1 MVPFLKVR
9 CRWHYL
15 WWASWWLVMPV
26 ALTACSGSRQ
36 AAKQIAE
43 DSKSAEEFDT
53 NFTFNDVTLE
63 DFDPRGRIWWK
74 VQAKQATYNRDK
86 KIARVLEPRGEFY
99 QDGKPIIKVSA
110 QSGEVIQNGKQL
122 LLKGEITAIDTR
134 NNLNLK
140 GNELEWRPNDEIL
153 LLRKKVVGT
162 QKKLDASAEGGRYLT
177 RKRELKLAGNVAA
190 HVKDPRLLL
199 KTDELIWQV
208 PQDLILANRPL
219 TIERYKAKEP
229 KTITDRAIAQ
239 QGRLDLKAQIVTVQ
253 NKAQLTMSDPA
264 VSVLGNQVAW
274 NLPSQMIEANQ
285 PVQIV
290 NQKQRVTLSGDRG
303 SMNLKTRMFYLTG
316 NVQGTSAKNGATLAT
331 DDLTWND
338 ITQEFEA
345 KGNVKYSQTK
355 PPFSTSG
362 PTARGR
368 LTEQQVVMSGGQ
380 VVTEFVPE
388 ARSQ

>member
-1 MVPFLKVR
+1 MIPFLTVR
-9 CRWHYL
+9 CRWHCL
-15 WWASWWLVMPV
+15 VWASWWLVMPA
-26 ALTACSGSRQ
+26 ALTACSGSHQ

-63 DFDPRGRIWWK
+63 DFDPKGRIWWK

-86 KIARVLEPRGEFY
+86 KIARVLEPKGQFY

-110 QSGEVIQNGKQL
+110 KSGEVIQNGKQL

-153 LLRKKVVGT
+153 LLRKKVAGT

-177 RKRELKLAGNVAA
+177 RKRELTLAGNVAA
-190 HVKDPRLLL
+190 HIKDPRLLL
-199 KTDELIWQV
+199 NTDELIWQV
-208 PQDLILANRPL
+208 PQDLVLANRPL
-219 TIERYKAKEP
+219 TIERYKPKEP

-239 QGRLDLKAQIVTVQ
+239 KGRFDLKAQIVTVE

-274 NLPSQMIEANQ
+274 NLQSQMIEAKQ
-285 PVQIV
+285 PVEIV

-303 SMNLKTRMFYLTG
+303 EMNLKTRIFYLTG

-345 KGNVKYSQTK
+345 KGNVRYSQTK